1 MTCVTDDPGTDLAQ
15 RPTRVR
21 HHTPGPRPRRALDR
35 MSTHTP
41 GSNDDQKRLEIA
53 RRLYQ
58 ALVAQDPDRLIV
70 LCDAG
75 GCVLAHNERRPKED
89 AVEKAS

>member
-1 MTCVTDDPGTDLAQ
+1 
-15 RPTRVR
+15 
-21 HHTPGPRPRRALDR
+21 
-35 MSTHTP
+35 
-41 GSNDDQKRLEIA
+41 
-53 RRLYQ
+53 
-58 ALVAQDPDRLIV
+58 VAQDPDRLIV

>member
-1 MTCVTDDPGTDLAQ
+1 
-15 RPTRVR
+15 
-21 HHTPGPRPRRALDR
+21 

>member
-1 MTCVTDDPGTDLAQ
+1 MPDWLPAIGLLPPSSHLAYLPLT
-15 RPTRVR
+15 RPPSPTSKGNMSVSQ
-21 HHTPGPRPRRALDR
+21 TPSSASERRLA
-35 MSTHTP
+35 
-41 GSNDDQKRLEIA
+41 IA